1 MDNLGYLP
9 SLFLRSGFACLIGG
23 FGQLLGDDRNR
34 KDLIGEPSRSTLQT
48 RKTTFSDAVFACS
61 SISPLQV
68 TLDWSQAEGR
78 PVSRRLPSEAAAVRR
93 PKQSPSVSHGL
104 DPSHKTPSP
113 LLHPKPGFPSSTC
126 TPLSCHGSPHREPCG
141 GDSALTSVSH
151 NMYLPYSKTSSQ
163 MQVYSV
169 TVTIF
174 QLPLCLYS
182 QTVNN
187 NY

>member
-48 RKTTFSDAVFACS
+48 RKTTRSDAVFACS
-61 SISPLQV
+61 SISPHHV

-78 PVSRRLPSEAAAVRR
+78 PVSLRLPSEAAAVRR

-113 LLHPKPGFPSSTC
+113 PPAPEARVPIQHLHSLVLSWEFPQRAVWGGLCSDVC
-126 TPLSCHGSPHREPCG
+126 FPLPVL
-141 GDSALTSVSH
+141 ALS
-151 NMYLPYSKTSSQ
+151 
-163 MQVYSV
+163 
-169 TVTIF
+169 
-174 QLPLCLYS
+174 
-182 QTVNN
+182 
-187 NY
+187 